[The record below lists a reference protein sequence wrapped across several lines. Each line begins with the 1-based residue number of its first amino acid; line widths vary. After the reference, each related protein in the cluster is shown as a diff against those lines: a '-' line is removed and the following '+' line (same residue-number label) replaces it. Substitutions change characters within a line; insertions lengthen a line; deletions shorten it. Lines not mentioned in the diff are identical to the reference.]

1 MELLLPLAAAALA
14 FVTMAVLRCTHHWG
28 DVAWDATMFGNGLVQ
43 TALSVTWSVFGV
55 IGWIVGSR
63 RGLRGVWLGGA
74 LLMAVVLAKLVLV
87 DRQHLGNLLGIG
99 SFIAYGLLCTVV
111 GYLAPAPPRRN
122 EDVAGEVV
130 A

>member
-1 MELLLPLAAAALA
+1 MPCITGAAWRGATAG
-14 FVTMAVLRCTHHWG
+14 AVLMG
-28 DVAWDATMFGNGLVQ
+28 
-43 TALSVTWSVFGV
+43 
-55 IGWIVGSR
+55 
-63 RGLRGVWLGGA
+63 
-74 LLMAVVLAKLVLV
+74 VVLAKLVLV

-122 EDVAGEVV
+122 EDVAEEVV